1 MKPREN
7 VWNTYIHKLHSKF
20 MQIVNIV
27 LRKEIELWIYYSQ
40 KLKNRKRVSIHWIH
54 YLSKNKEEGNDLHI
68 QPNNQNHGIE
78 DQQRNK
84 KK

>member
-1 MKPREN
+1 M
-7 VWNTYIHKLHSKF
+7 
-20 MQIVNIV
+20 NI
-27 LRKEIELWIYYSQ
+27 LFTKI
-40 KLKNRKRVSIHWIH
+40 KNRKRVSIHWIH
-54 YLSKNKEEGNDLHI
+54 YLSKNKEEKKNKEEGNDLYI